1 MFIHISN
8 EIIKIDNEQTG
19 AEEILVIIN
28 TILTQRGVVLG
39 YLIINGKPIYKD
51 FHNCFAEYAETIDNI
66 EIVIDPLK
74 PLINDNLSTVYQY
87 LTNAIPQVS
96 ILADEFYRQPNENTW
111 MKLIDLFEGIQ
122 WIIESVIKI
131 GKIEDIDNSVL
142 DYGVWNQYVQSVGEL
157 SEMIKELEPSMVNK
171 DYVLIGDLLIYEII
185 PVFQKIYGT
194 IGLLVTPEGS
204 ENVS

>member
-1 MFIHISN
+1 MFFHINN
-8 EIIKIDNEQTG
+8 ETIEIDYEQTR

-28 TILTQRGVVLG
+28 TILAQRGVVLG

-51 FHNCFAEYAETIDNI
+51 FHNFFAEYTETIDNI

-74 PLINDNLSTVYQY
+74 ALINDNFSTVYKY
-87 LTNAIPQVS
+87 LSNAIPQVNN
-96 ILADEFYRQPNENTW
+96 LAEEFYRQPNENTW
-111 MKLIDLFEGIQ
+111 MKLFDLFEGIQ

-131 GKIEDIDNSVL
+131 GKIKDIENSVL

-157 SEMIKELEPSMVNK
+157 SEMIKELEPPMVNK
-171 DYVLIGDLLIYEII
+171 DHVLIGDLLIYEII

-194 IGLLVTPEGS
+194 IGLLVTTEGS